1 MNNDIENFLCQYADL
16 PKNVVSIFKDILT
29 YCELEPFEYFAK
41 TNEYTTNFFILKSGL
56 MRSYLE
62 TEDGKE
68 VTKYIFTPVSFAG
81 SLSSLIKQNPFDSNY
96 QALTKV
102 TGYKGCFLK
111 LKDLALKNHEFS
123 LFYIKTMEDFYLKV
137 EDLILDISTHSATER
152 YLILKE
158 RIPNIDNI
166 IAQRYIASYL
176 NITPVQLSRIKK
188 SLLK

>member
-1 MNNDIENFLCQYADL
+1 MNNDIEKVLSQYIDL
-16 PKNVVSIFKDILT
+16 PKNIISIFKESLT

-56 MRSYLE
+56 IRSFLE

-68 VTKYIFTPVSFAG
+68 VTKFFFTPVNFAG
-81 SLSSLIKQNPFDSNY
+81 SLSSLIKRNPFDLNY

-111 LKDLALKNHEFS
+111 LKELTLKSHEFS
-123 LFYIKTMEDFYLKV
+123 LFYIKIMEDSYLKV
-137 EDLILDISTHSATER
+137 EDVILDISTNSATQR

-158 RIPNIDNI
+158 RIPTIDNL

-176 NITPVQLSRIKK
+176 NVSPVQLSRIKK

>member
-1 MNNDIENFLCQYADL
+1 MNNDIEKTLSQYIDL
-16 PKNVVSIFKDILT
+16 PKNVISDFSVGLT

-41 TNEYTTNFFILKSGL
+41 TNEHTTSFFILKSGL
-56 MRSYLE
+56 IRSFLE
-62 TEDGKE
+62 TEDGKQ
-68 VTKYIFTPVSFAG
+68 VTKFFFTPPNFTG
-81 SLSSLIKQNPFDSNY
+81 SLASLIKNIPYDLNY

-111 LKDLALKNHEFS
+111 LKELTLKNHDFS
-123 LFYIKTMEDFYLKV
+123 LFYIKAMENSYLKAENV
-137 EDLILDISTHSATER
+137 IIDISTHSATER

-158 RIPNIDNI
+158 RIPTIDNL

-176 NITPVQLSRIKK
+176 NVSPVQLSRIKK